1 MEVGVKMNS
10 YRKTAIVVGA
20 LYLISYVGVFAGAAL
35 VEPVLSGPDYL
46 ATVYP
51 NRTQLVL
58 GVLVELVNA
67 IAVIG
72 IGALLFPVLKR
83 QNEGLALGY
92 AGVRV
97 VEGIA
102 SVLVSVSVLP
112 LIDLSREYIAGG
124 ADAASLQAAGAF
136 ALAQRHWASDLLLL
150 VFFALG
156 ALILYTLLY
165 GSRLLPR
172 FIPIWGFIAVAMVVA
187 GNLLPVPGMEEG
199 FHPAQLLFFP
209 IILNELF
216 LAVWLIVKGFRSP
229 AITAAP
235 V

>member
-1 MEVGVKMNS
+1 MNS

-35 VEPVLSGPDYL
+35 VEPVLSGPDIL
-46 ATVYP
+46 ANVYP
-51 NRTQLVL
+51 NRSQLIL

-124 ADAASLQAAGAF
+124 AADAASLQAAGAL

-165 GSRLLPR
+165 QSRLLPR

-229 AITAAP
+229 AAGRLEPAAQF
-235 V
+235 

>member
-1 MEVGVKMNS
+1 MNT

-20 LYLISYVGVFAGAAL
+20 LFFISYAGVFVGASI

-46 ATVYP
+46 ASVYP
-51 NRTQLVL
+51 NRSQLVL
-58 GVLVELVNA
+58 GVLVELLNA

-72 IGALLFPVLKR
+72 IGALLFPVLKG

-112 LIDLSREYIAGG
+112 LIDLSREYIQAG
-124 ADAASLQAAGAF
+124 ASEAVSLQASGAL
-136 ALAQRHWASDLLLL
+136 ALAQRYWASELLL
-150 VFFALG
+150 VVFFVLP

-165 GSRLLPR
+165 QSRVVPR
-172 FIPIWGFIAVAMVVA
+172 FIPVWGFIALAMVVA
-187 GNLLPVPGMEEG
+187 GNLLPTPDMMEG
-199 FHPAQLLFFP
+199 FHPLHLLFFP

-216 LAVWLIVKGFRSP
+216 LAVWLIVKGFNPS
-229 AITAAP
+229 AIAAAP